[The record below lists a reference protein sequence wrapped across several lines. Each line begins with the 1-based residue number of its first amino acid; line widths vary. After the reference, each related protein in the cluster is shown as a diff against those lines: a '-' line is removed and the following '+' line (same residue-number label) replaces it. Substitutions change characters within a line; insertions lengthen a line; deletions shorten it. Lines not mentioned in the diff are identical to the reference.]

1 MKTEKKRRK
10 INRSSN
16 FNPITLIDYYFNHD
30 CNLSHT
36 AKKFNITWRRA
47 AQYVRSKA
55 GQDALKQMTHLT
67 AVNIE
72 KKRTEYIDILYDTFK
87 NSAKKMTQYEAA
99 KLLLHALGLSPEII
113 AIQNNVQNNNMNIPN
128 LNDKVTDEQFD
139 RYKEA
144 IKTIDKHKQN
154 EENRK

>member
-1 MKTEKKRRK
+1 MKKVRKTKKVK
-10 INRSSN
+10 NV
-16 FNPITLIDYYFNHD
+16 NPVEMVDYYLNHD
-30 CNLSHT
+30 CNTNNT
-36 AKKFNITWRRA
+36 AKFFKITTRRVV
-47 AQYVRSKA
+47 QYISSKA
-55 GQDALKQMTHLT
+55 GQDAVKNLTYLT
-67 AVNIE
+67 AVNIA
-72 KKRTEYIDILYDTFK
+72 KRRSEYIDILYDTFK

-128 LNDKVTDEQFD
+128 FNDKVTDEQFD